1 MKKALTTALAVL
13 LALVCGPGLFAQ
25 GYVVKGVVVDALGPV
40 IGATVM
46 EKGTTNGTSTG
57 LDGDYSL
64 TVSAP
69 EATVEVSCIGYAA
82 QSFAASAV
90 PATVTLVEDTEFLD
104 DVVVIGY
111 GSLSKKE
118 LSSSIVQVDKDDLFK
133 GGMNNPME
141 MLTGKVAG
149 LNIVTTAAANPNAGS
164 SLQIRGATSISASN
178 DPLVVIDGVPG
189 GDIRNVS
196 PQDIESMTVLKDA
209 ASAAI
214 YGTRGANGVILIT
227 TKKGSGSTENFHISY
242 DSYFAYNAPKDIPSV
257 LSPDEFRRS
266 RRGTDYGA
274 STDWYRSLLRKFSY
288 EQNQYVSIDAS
299 TEKGNYN
306 ASVFFKNATGLD
318 LVDARMEY
326 GGRASVEQKFING
339 RLQANAS
346 LSARRVDET
355 YGNDGMF
362 DTALSMNPTMPIWN
376 EDGSFYQPASP
387 TDALNPYEA
396 MVNRTSDG
404 HRIYLLATAGLKWN
418 ILMRDNMQ
426 LSTSV
431 NYTLDYNDYK
441 SNYWTPSDSGESYW
455 GGYDG
460 HASIS
465 YQKWQTNHLEWLGNY
480 GLYLPNHT
488 LQAVLGYSFES
499 FATESFNAE
508 NYDFQYDNMLYN
520 NLYQGSYLRDT
531 TGNHAN
537 MGSYKET
544 SRLIGFFGRV
554 NYNWKNL
561 IFASA
566 SLRVEGASKFGAS
579 HKWGVFPGAS
589 IAWEMAGMKFISDN
603 TQAVQSLKLRLSYGR
618 TGRSSFGSYQ
628 SLATYSN
635 RGNYYMDGEWIAGFA
650 PEKNQNPE
658 LAWEFLD
665 SFNFGIDFAF
675 LGSRLRGSID
685 LFDRRSKDL
694 LYTSGAPQPPF
705 VYSTILKNVGV
716 TDNKGIELS
725 VDFDVFRHSRA
736 FQWTT
741 GVNMSFGKT
750 WLKHLSDN
758 ATYME
763 LYGKPGV
770 GSSEYFFRVNDGEE
784 IGKIYGYR
792 YLGVDEN
799 GNMLI
804 ADGDGNPTNV
814 TNANPDWKTYVGNTV
829 PKIFLS
835 WNNTFRYK
843 GFDLNLFFTGAF
855 GHKIF
860 NMRQYGM
867 GLIGT
872 NGGGNVYR
880 SAYTDFSYIKTGG
893 GVITDFFLYDGSF
906 FKLQTATLG
915 YNFKTEKWK
924 HVDSFRLYLAGKN
937 LFTITRYNGT
947 DPSLVNSNGLTPG
960 IDTNGAYPSAVQI
973 TFGVTARF

>member
-488 LQAVLGYSFES
+488 LQAVLGYRE
-499 FATESFNAE
+499 
-508 NYDFQYDNMLYN
+508 
-520 NLYQGSYLRDT
+520 LRLPVRQ
-531 TGNHAN
+531 HA
-537 MGSYKET
+537 
-544 SRLIGFFGRV
+544 L
-554 NYNWKNL
+554 
-561 IFASA
+561 
-566 SLRVEGASKFGAS
+566 
-579 HKWGVFPGAS
+579 
-589 IAWEMAGMKFISDN
+589 
-603 TQAVQSLKLRLSYGR
+603 QQSLPGIVPQGHHREPRQHGILQGDLEAHRFLRPRQLQLEEPHLRFGLPPRRGRLEVRRIPQVGRLPRRLHRLGNGRDEIHLRQHAGRPEPQAASQLRPHRPLQLRLLPVPRDLQQQGQLLHGR
-618 TGRSSFGSYQ
+618 RV
-628 SLATYSN
+628 
-635 RGNYYMDGEWIAGFA
+635 
-650 PEKNQNPE
+650 
-658 LAWEFLD
+658 
-665 SFNFGIDFAF
+665 
-675 LGSRLRGSID
+675 
-685 LFDRRSKDL
+685 DRR
-694 LYTSGAPQPPF
+694 
-705 VYSTILKNVGV
+705 
-716 TDNKGIELS
+716 
-725 VDFDVFRHSRA
+725 FR
-736 FQWTT
+736 T
-741 GVNMSFGKT
+741 
-750 WLKHLSDN
+750 
-758 ATYME
+758 
-763 LYGKPGV
+763 
-770 GSSEYFFRVNDGEE
+770 
-784 IGKIYGYR
+784 
-792 YLGVDEN
+792 
-799 GNMLI
+799 
-804 ADGDGNPTNV
+804 
-814 TNANPDWKTYVGNTV
+814 
-829 PKIFLS
+829 
-835 WNNTFRYK
+835 
-843 GFDLNLFFTGAF
+843 
-855 GHKIF
+855 
-860 NMRQYGM
+860 
-867 GLIGT
+867 
-872 NGGGNVYR
+872 
-880 SAYTDFSYIKTGG
+880 
-893 GVITDFFLYDGSF
+893 
-906 FKLQTATLG
+906 
-915 YNFKTEKWK
+915 
-924 HVDSFRLYLAGKN
+924 
-937 LFTITRYNGT
+937 
-947 DPSLVNSNGLTPG
+947 
-960 IDTNGAYPSAVQI
+960 
-973 TFGVTARF
+973 